1 MGLIDT
7 KIKICALN
15 CSYIEDEMSS
25 NMEEPNITQTC
36 PYNIHVHIY
45 SCTCTVKNENFLLKK
60 IVTVLIFLLK
70 TLIVGTC

>member
-7 KIKICALN
+7 KIKICALI
-15 CSYIEDEMSS
+15 CSYMEDEMSS
-25 NMEEPNITQTC
+25 NKGEPNITQTC
-36 PYNIHVHIY
+36 PYNIHIY
-45 SCTCTVKNENFLLKK
+45 SCTVKIENFLLKN